1 MTDGGR
7 WESAECGCWW
17 GSRPIGGRGWRHWSR
32 PVTGCSRS
40 IRGRWPALGS
50 GTAPRE
56 PTVMPGMR
64 TRWPTWC
71 APTPISCP
79 PIAGDSPLVEGI
91 KVIARAHQNL
101 SWDRQRQM
109 LRLRLRGSLRE
120 FFPAALA
127 AWPDLTAPDA
137 VELLTAAPD
146 PERAAGRS
154 RSKIVAALRRDR
166 RGNVEARA
174 EQIQATL
181 RGRQLT
187 QPAELAGAYAVTGRA
202 QVALIATLNTQITD
216 RGEQV
221 EAHVG
226 RHPDAEMVA
235 LIRPDAR
242 ASPRSTTR
250 AR

>member
-1 MTDGGR
+1 
-7 WESAECGCWW
+7 
-17 GSRPIGGRGWRHWSR
+17 
-32 PVTGCSRS
+32 
-40 IRGRWPALGS
+40 
-50 GTAPRE
+50 
-56 PTVMPGMR
+56 MPGMR

-137 VELLTAAPD
+137 VELLAAAPD
-146 PERAAGRS
+146 PERAAGWS
-154 RSKIVAALRRDR
+154 RSKIVAALRRAR
-166 RGNVEARA
+166 RRDVEARA

-250 AR
+250 ARRVRLRGAATSPMQEFSPAGGPHRLPAGGPHRLAQGASATNLRLRMVLTVL